1 MPKWK
6 TISLPEEM
14 LTEIRQF
21 IEQKPELGY
30 SSISE
35 FVTSAIRAYVDY
47 RSALSNKE
55 QVQQPS

>member
-21 IEQKPELGY
+21 IEQNPELGY

-47 RSALSNKE
+47 RTALNNKE
-55 QVQQPS
+55 QGQPPS